1 MLVTLVGLAF
11 LFGLMLKRIGL
22 PPMVGFLLA
31 GFVFNLSGFEA
42 PDGLNMISQLGVTL
56 LLFSIG
62 LKLDFKS
69 LTNNEIW
76 GVSLAHITVS
86 TLFFALVLWLG
97 KTLFPTPIFD
107 ISPFVIVLLAFA
119 FSFSSTVYAVKV
131 LEDRDD
137 MRAFYGKV
145 AIGILVMQDIF
156 AVIFLTVSEAKY
168 PSIWAL
174 SLLLLPVIRKIL
186 FKLLDAAGH
195 GELLVL
201 SGLFFALGAGFE
213 YFTSIGIKG
222 DLGALVFGALLS
234 SHPKAGDLSK
244 SLFSFKELMLV
255 GFFLSIGMQGLPTP
269 PIIFVSLLLCALLPF
284 KTFLYFSIL
293 EFFGLRARTSLF
305 VSINLATYSEFAL
318 IVAALSVM
326 KGWLPVD
333 WLIIMAICVSVS
345 FALAAPF
352 SIKAEHIYKRYRAFW
367 NVFQRANHHPRDQL
381 IQTGDARVLII
392 GMGRVGC
399 GTYDKL
405 SSDFEQK
412 IIGIEHNAQRV
423 RQQREYGRN
432 VVQGDATDSDF
443 WSKLKAGTTLELIVL
458 AMPNHRSNIYAAQQI
473 TASGL
478 VCKVVAIAKYAS
490 EVQELKALGVP
501 AFNIYSEAGS
511 SLASHALDV
520 LQDRTQP

>member
-11 LFGLMLKRIGL
+11 LFGLILKRVGL

-42 PDGLNMISQLGVTL
+42 PEGLSMISQLGVTL

-69 LTNNEIW
+69 LANNEIW
-76 GVSLAHITVS
+76 GVSFAHIVAS
-86 TLFFALVLWLG
+86 TLFYACVLWLG
-97 KTLFPTPIFD
+97 KALMSSAIFD
-107 ISPFVIVLLAFA
+107 ISPVVIILVAFA
-119 FSFSSTVYAVKV
+119 LSFSSTVYAVKV

-145 AIGILVMQDIF
+145 AIGILIMQDIF

-168 PSIWAL
+168 PSVWAL

-201 SGLFFALGAGFE
+201 SGLFFALGAGYE
-213 YFTSIGIKG
+213 YFVSIGISG
-222 DLGALVFGALLS
+222 DLGALVFGALLA
-234 SHPKAGDLSK
+234 SHPKASDLSK
-244 SLFSFKELMLV
+244 SLFSFKELMLI

-269 PIIFVSLLLCALLPF
+269 TIIFVSLFLCALLPF
-284 KTFLYFSIL
+284 KTFIYYLIL
-293 EFFGLRARTSLF
+293 ESFGLRARTSLF
-305 VSINLATYSEFAL
+305 VALNLGTYSEFAL
-318 IVAALSVM
+318 IVVALSVL

-333 WLIIMAICVSVS
+333 WLIIMAICVSFS

-352 SIKAEHIYKRYRAFW
+352 SMRSEHLYKRYKSFW
-367 NVFQRANHHPRDQL
+367 KSFQKPVYHPRDQL
-381 IQTGDARVLII
+381 IQTGEARVLVI

-399 GTYDKL
+399 GAYDNL
-405 SSDFEQK
+405 GSYFDQK
-412 IIGIEHNAQRV
+412 IIGIEHDTQRV
-423 RQQREYGRN
+423 KQQCNSGRN
-432 VVQGDATDSDF
+432 VVHGDATDSDF
-443 WSKLKAGTTLELIVL
+443 WSKLKTGTTLELIVL

-473 TASGL
+473 VGSDL
-478 VCKVVAIAKYAS
+478 SCKVVAIAKFAS
-490 EVQELKALGVP
+490 EVDELAALDVP
-501 AFNIYSEAGS
+501 SFNIYSEAGS
-511 SLASHALDV
+511 SLARHALDAV
-520 LQDRTQP
+520 QDRV

>member
-11 LFGLMLKRIGL
+11 LFGIVLKRVGL

-31 GFVFNLSGFEA
+31 GFVFNSAGFEA
-42 PDGLNMISQLGVTL
+42 PEGLGMISQIGVTL

-69 LTNNEIW
+69 LANNEIW
-76 GVSLAHITVS
+76 GASVAHMMLS
-86 TLFFALVLWLG
+86 TLFYSAVLWVG
-97 KTLFPTPIFD
+97 AALFPSPLFD
-107 ISPFVIVLLAFA
+107 IPPFVIVLLAFA

-168 PSIWAL
+168 PSVWAL

-201 SGLFFALGAGFE
+201 SGLFFALGAGYE
-213 YFTSIGIKG
+213 YFSAIGIKG
-222 DLGALVFGALLS
+222 DLGALVFGALLAN
-234 SHPKAGDLSK
+234 HPKASDLSK

-255 GFFLSIGMQGLPTP
+255 GFFLSIGMQGLPTTT
-269 PIIFVSLLLCALLPF
+269 IMVVSILLCALLPV
-284 KTFLYFSIL
+284 KTFIYYLVL
-293 EFFGLRARTSLF
+293 ERFGLRARTSLF
-305 VSINLATYSEFAL
+305 VSFNMATYSEFAL

-326 KGWLPVD
+326 NGWLDVD
-333 WLIIMAICVSVS
+333 WLIIMAISVSVS

-352 SIKAEHIYKRYRAFW
+352 SIRAETLYKRYRKFW
-367 NVFQRANHHPRDQL
+367 NSFQQPVHHPRDQL
-381 IQTGDARVLII
+381 IQTGEARVLVI

-399 GTYDKL
+399 GAYDRL
-405 SSDFEQK
+405 ASYFDQK

-423 RQQREYGRN
+423 KQQREAGRN
-432 VVQGDATDSDF
+432 VVVGDATDTDF
-443 WSKLKAGTTLELIVL
+443 WSKLHTDHTLALIVL
-458 AMPNHRSNIYAAQQI
+458 AMPSHRSNIYAAQQI
-473 TASGL
+473 ASSGIQT
-478 VCKVVAIAKYAS
+478 KIVAIAKYRS
-490 EVQELKALGVP
+490 EVDELKAIGIP
-501 AFNIYSEAGS
+501 SFNIYSEAGE
-511 SLASHALDV
+511 SLARHALDAF
-520 LQDRTQP
+520 QDQVRT